1 MVLEW
6 YWAGT
11 VLLGCVIAG
20 MAMGFPV
27 AFTFL
32 ITNIIGTCVFVVRGY
47 ETFGEFI
54 TGAMRQ
60 IPQVVD
66 NAPQLITS
74 FTLSPIPMFI
84 LMGSLFFHTGLA
96 IRVFDALDK
105 LLGRIPGRLC
115 YLTVVGGSLFS
126 TLTGSTMANTA
137 MLGSLLVPEMQRRG
151 YNKRMS
157 MGPILGTGGLAMII
171 PPSSLGVLLASIA
184 GVDVGALLIAGIL
197 PGFVLASLYAGMITL
212 QLVVNPEAAP
222 TYEVEPTTWK
232 EKINQIVVNI
242 LPMGLI
248 VFMVIGFIVLGWATP
263 SESASFGVV
272 GVVILAAAFRV
283 LNWEAFKTSLIGTI
297 RVVGMVF
304 FILMNSTVFSQ
315 LLSLSG
321 ASRGLVQWATG
332 FEVAPLIILGVMFVV
347 LIMLGMFMDQVSMM
361 LITVPIFYPIAIQL
375 GYDPVWFSLIVLM
388 ALEMSATTP
397 PFGLL
402 LFIMMG
408 MVRGTTLWQVASA
421 AAPFLLC
428 DLILVLILVAV
439 PGLALY
445 LPSLMGN

>member
-1 MVLEW
+1 MVFEW

-11 VLLGCVIAG
+11 ILLGCIMAG

-32 ITNIIGTCVFVVRGY
+32 ITNIIGTCVFVVRNY
-47 ETFGEFI
+47 ETFGEFV
-54 TGAMRQ
+54 TEAMSKV
-60 IPQVVD
+60 PQVVD

-84 LMGSLFFHTGLA
+84 LMGSMFFHTGLA
-96 IRVFDALDK
+96 LRVFDALDK

-115 YLTVVGGSLFS
+115 YLTVAGGSLFS

-151 YNKRMS
+151 YSKTMS

-197 PGFVLASLYAGMITL
+197 PGFVLAALYAGMITI
-212 QLVVNPEAAP
+212 QLVLYPEGAP
-222 TYEVEPTTWK
+222 SYEVERTSWK
-232 EKINQIVVNI
+232 EKLYQVVVNI

-272 GVVILAAAFRV
+272 GVVILSTAFGVFTWTAFR
-283 LNWEAFKTSLIGTI
+283 TSLIGTI

-321 ASRGLVQWATG
+321 ASRGLVQWATA
-332 FEVAPLIILGVMFVV
+332 FDVAPLVILGVMFLV
-347 LIMLGMFMDQVSMM
+347 LIMLGMFMDPVSMM
-361 LITVPIFYPIAIQL
+361 LITVPIFYPIATQL

-408 MVRGTTLWQVASA
+408 MVKGTTLWQVAIA
-421 AAPFLLC
+421 AAPYLLC
-428 DLILVLILVAV
+428 DLILVGILIAA

-445 LPSLMGN
+445 LPSLMN

>member
-1 MVLEW
+1 MEW

-11 VLLGCVIAG
+11 ILLGCVLGG
-20 MAMGFPV
+20 MALGFPV

-32 ITNIIGTCVFVVRGY
+32 LTNIIGTLVFVIRDYSSVSAFLA
-47 ETFGEFI
+47 EVFLKL
-54 TGAMRQ
+54 
-60 IPQVVD
+60 PQVAD
-66 NAPQLITS
+66 NAPQLITT
-74 FTLSPIPMFI
+74 FTLSPIPMFV

-96 IRVFDALDK
+96 IKVFDALDK
-105 LLGRIPGRLC
+105 LLGKIPGRLC
-115 YLTVVGGSLFS
+115 YLTVAGGSLFS

-151 YNKRMS
+151 YSKHMS

-184 GVDVGALLIAGIL
+184 GVDVGALLIAGLL
-197 PGFVLASLYAGMITL
+197 PGIVLACLYAMAIYL
-212 QLVVNPEAAP
+212 QLRVWPDSAP
-222 TYEVEPTTWK
+222 SYDVEPTSIL
-232 EKINQIVVNI
+232 EKIRQVVFNI
-242 LPMGLI
+242 LPMGLV

-272 GVVILAAAFRV
+272 GVFILAIA
-283 LNWEAFKTSLIGTI
+283 NWKLTWSAISKSLIGTI

-321 ASRGLVQWATG
+321 ASAGLVNWVTA
-332 FEVAPLIILGVMFVV
+332 FNLEPIVILLLMIAV
-347 LIMLGMFMDQVSMM
+347 LILLGMFMDQVSMM
-361 LITVPIFYPIAIQL
+361 LITVPIFYPIATQL

-408 MVRGTTLWQVASA
+408 MVRGTTLGQVAVA
-421 AAPFLLC
+421 AAPYLFCDVILIALLIFFPQ
-428 DLILVLILVAV
+428 L
-439 PGLALY
+439 GLY
-445 LPSLMGN
+445 LPSLMPQ

>member
-1 MVLEW
+1 MVFEW

-11 VLLGCVIAG
+11 ILLGCIMAG

-32 ITNIIGTCVFVVRGY
+32 ITNIIGTCVFVVRNY

-54 TGAMRQ
+54 TEAMNKV
-60 IPQVVD
+60 PQVVD

-84 LMGSLFFHTGLA
+84 LMGSMFFHTGLA
-96 IRVFDALDK
+96 LRVFDALDK

-115 YLTVVGGSLFS
+115 YLTVAGGSLFS

-151 YNKRMS
+151 YSKTMS

-197 PGFVLASLYAGMITL
+197 PGFVLAALYAGMITI
-212 QLVVNPEAAP
+212 QLVLYPEGAP
-222 TYEVEPTTWK
+222 SYEVERTSWK
-232 EKINQIVVNI
+232 EKLYQVVVNI

-272 GVVILAAAFRV
+272 GVVILAAAFGV
-283 LNWEAFKTSLIGTI
+283 FTWESFRTSLIGTI

-321 ASRGLVQWATG
+321 ASRGLVQWATA
-332 FEVAPLIILGVMFVV
+332 FDVPPLVILGVMFLV
-347 LIMLGMFMDQVSMM
+347 LIMLGMFMDPVSMM
-361 LITVPIFYPIAIQL
+361 LITVPIFYPIATQL

-408 MVRGTTLWQVASA
+408 MVKGTTLWQVAIA
-421 AAPFLLC
+421 AAPYLLC
-428 DLILVLILVAV
+428 DLILVGILIAA

-445 LPSLMGN
+445 LPSLMN

>member
-1 MVLEW
+1 MVFEW

-11 VLLGCVIAG
+11 ILLGCIMAG

-32 ITNIIGTCVFVVRGY
+32 ITNIIGTCVFVVRNY

-54 TGAMRQ
+54 TETMNKV
-60 IPQVVD
+60 PQVVD

-84 LMGSLFFHTGLA
+84 LMGSMFFHTGLA
-96 IRVFDALDK
+96 LRVFDALDK

-115 YLTVVGGSLFS
+115 YLTVAGGSLFS

-151 YNKRMS
+151 YSKTMS

-197 PGFVLASLYAGMITL
+197 PGFVLAALYAGMITI
-212 QLVVNPEAAP
+212 QLVLYPEGAP
-222 TYEVEPTTWK
+222 SYDVERTSWK
-232 EKINQIVVNI
+232 EKLYQVVVNI

-272 GVVILAAAFRV
+272 GVVILAAAFGV
-283 LNWEAFKTSLIGTI
+283 FTWESFRTSLIGTI

-321 ASRGLVQWATG
+321 ASRGLVQWATACD
-332 FEVAPLIILGVMFVV
+332 VPPLVILGVMFLV
-347 LIMLGMFMDQVSMM
+347 LIMLGMFMDPVSMM
-361 LITVPIFYPIAIQL
+361 LITVPIFYPIATQL

-408 MVRGTTLWQVASA
+408 MVKGTTLWQVAIA
-421 AAPFLLC
+421 AAPYLLC
-428 DLILVLILVAV
+428 DLILVGILIAA

-445 LPSLMGN
+445 LPSLMN